1 MARIISKIDITL
13 PEIITGIDER
23 NFWTRHCWKRDESE
37 IKRRIIDKFEEGLL
51 SACPYSDENIPREV
65 VKSSIKIDGRN
76 NIEFLVTTTPK
87 VNHPSYQQIY
97 LSFSNYLKVL
107 LEQYTRGIQRRGVIT
122 VNDESYILVL
132 DLSTRLKRDVKRIRS
147 SSFGVSQAIEP
158 VSPLELLSRSSPS
171 LISIAFDRDY
181 SKLTE
186 YNAEIYIMAEKFIE
200 LGKKRAS
207 GFEEMLFAESL
218 KTLGVQRPETVA
230 SLAYPFENITITHQ
244 LEPRTSSKYAE
255 IVGAFISPAPAKV
268 IRVDSKIGDL
278 IKVNMFLDEDSFENL
293 RNKGLVDNKFMDSYK
308 PIIREGKVYINP

>member
-76 NIEFLVTTTPK
+76 NT
-87 VNHPSYQQIY
+87 
-97 LSFSNYLKVL
+97 
-107 LEQYTRGIQRRGVIT
+107 
-122 VNDESYILVL
+122 
-132 DLSTRLKRDVKRIRS
+132 
-147 SSFGVSQAIEP
+147 
-158 VSPLELLSRSSPS
+158 
-171 LISIAFDRDY
+171 
-181 SKLTE
+181 
-186 YNAEIYIMAEKFIE
+186 EIYIMAEKFIE

-230 SLAYPFENITITHQ
+230 SLAYPFENITITHK

-278 IKVNMFLDEDSFENL
+278 IKANMFLDKDSFENL